1 MVKTKSAKK
10 SRLKTL
16 HTPAV
21 FVIRLPIT
29 ARTSVRS
36 AQPAFEKK
44 AVLMQV
50 TLTSYLSN

>member
-1 MVKTKSAKK
+1 MVKTNSAKK
-10 SRLKTL
+10 SQLKKL

-29 ARTSVRS
+29 AKTSVRC